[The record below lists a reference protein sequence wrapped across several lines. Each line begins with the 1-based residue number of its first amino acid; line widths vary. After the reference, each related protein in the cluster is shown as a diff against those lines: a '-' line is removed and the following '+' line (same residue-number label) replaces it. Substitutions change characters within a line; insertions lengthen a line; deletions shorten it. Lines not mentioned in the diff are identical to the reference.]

1 MKCLGKYDHN
11 YINLIMQ
18 LSGLNNSKKKK
29 KKTVLSKC

>member
-18 LSGLNNSKKKK
+18 LNGLYNNKKKDCA
-29 KKTVLSKC
+29 L

>member
-18 LSGLNNSKKKK
+18 LNGLYNNK